1 MLIFPL
7 SFLEEKREESDSR
20 RFSLLSDVSRSD
32 VADAQEAQKAHEAE
46 KKIKKFRKFI
56 RKIEMNFL
64 QEKSLFLN
72 SNFLLTHAFDLSR
85 GFLLEKK
92 GGSPGESWGPG
103 ALRFYKKWR

>member
-72 SNFLLTHAFDLSR
+72 SNFLLTHALISR
-85 GFLLEKK
+85 G
-92 GGSPGESWGPG
+92 G
-103 ALRFYKKWR
+103 FY